1 MARRNKYE
9 LKQTTERTKVNKQK
23 QNRGRK
29 QTIQVKSEIN
39 KQHG

>member
-9 LKQTTERTKVNKQK
+9 LKQTMGRTKVNKQK

-29 QTIQVKSEIN
+29 QTIQVESEIN